1 MLVVQPQACGG
12 NKMKV
17 SVITVCYNAIQGVE
31 KTIRSVLSQ
40 SYPDIEYI
48 VIDGGSTD
56 GTLDVIQ
63 KYRDKIDYLV
73 SESDDGIYDAM
84 NKGIKAATGEWIN
97 FLNAGDF
104 FASDDALKDAMSIDT
119 EGIDVIYGDSI
130 EFTKEL
136 SHIVPAS
143 DDVMR
148 MSYEPI
154 YRHGSSLVRAS
165 VQKQHEF
172 DLSRKDLRY
181 SLDWEMIH
189 RLYLEGYRFKKVDT
203 VIECYE
209 QEGVSNHFVRN
220 RWYNYKITSSSG
232 FSIKKLWLLIYSS
245 LIYMFKQTWLFK
257 WLKAFCLEYC
267 VNDILPHIP
276 FWSIRRWYIR
286 LWGAHI
292 GKGSFIMKKNYILN
306 PNRLTMGTYSHINRG
321 CTIDCRGNITIGNNV
336 SISHG
341 VYIMTGSHD
350 HQAKNFIG
358 RFLPITIEDYA
369 WIGVGAVI
377 LQNVHIGKG
386 AVICAGAVVTKD
398 VGDYEIVGGVPAK
411 KIGERTK
418 DLDYRCLWDMP
429 LT

>member
-1 MLVVQPQACGG
+1 MG
-12 NKMKV
+12 KKI
-17 SVITVCYNAIQGVE
+17 SVITVCFNAFHGIE
-31 KTIRSVLSQ
+31 KTILSVLNQ

-56 GTLDVIQ
+56 GTIDVIQ
-63 KYRDKIDYLV
+63 KYRDRIAYFV
-73 SESDDGIYDAM
+73 SEPDGGIYDAM

-104 FASDDALKDAMSIDT
+104 FAGNDAIKVSMSIDM

-130 EFTKEL
+130 EFTGEL

-143 DDVMR
+143 DDVKR
-148 MSYEPI
+148 MSYEPV
-154 YRHGSSLVRAS
+154 YRHGSSFVRAS
-165 VQKQHEF
+165 VQKQHEY
-172 DLSRKDLRY
+172 DVNRKDLGY

-189 RLYLEGYRFKKVDT
+189 RLYLEGYRFKKVDA

-209 QEGVSNHFVRN
+209 KDGVSNHFVRN

-232 FSIKKLWLLIYSS
+232 FSVKKLWLLIYSS
-245 LIYMFKQTWLFK
+245 FIYMFKQTSLFN

-276 FWSIRRWYIR
+276 FWCIRRWYLR

-292 GKGSFIMKKNYILN
+292 GKGSFIMKKNYILS
-306 PNRLTMGTYSHINRG
+306 PNRLTMGNYSHINRG
-321 CTIDCRGNITIGNNV
+321 CTIDCRGNIAIGNSV

-350 HQAKNFIG
+350 HQAKDFIG
-358 RFLPITIEDYA
+358 RFLPITIEDYV

-377 LQNVHIGKG
+377 LQGVHIGKG

-411 KIGERTK
+411 KIGERTQ
-418 DLDYRCLWDMP
+418 DLDYRCLWNMP

>member
-1 MLVVQPQACGG
+1 MDNPLEENSLFC
-12 NKMKV
+12 MKI
-17 SVITVCYNAIQGVE
+17 SVITVCYNAILGIE
-31 KTIRSVLSQ
+31 KTIMSVLSQ
-40 SYPDIEYI
+40 TYPNIEYI

-56 GTLDVIQ
+56 GTVDIIK
-63 KYRDKIDYLV
+63 KYADRIAYFV
-73 SESDDGIYDAM
+73 SEPDGGIYDAM

-97 FLNAGDF
+97 FLNAGDT
-104 FASDDALKDAMSIDT
+104 FASNDAIKESLSIDT

-136 SHIVPAS
+136 SHIVPAF
-143 DDVMR
+143 DDVKR
-148 MSYEPI
+148 MSLEPI
-154 YRHGSSLVRAS
+154 YRHGSSFVRAS

-172 DLSRKDLRY
+172 DISRKDLGY

-189 RLYLEGYRFKKVDT
+189 RLYHEGYQFKKVDT

-220 RWYNYKITSSSG
+220 RWYNYKITSSAG
-232 FSIKKLWLLIYSS
+232 FSVKKLWLFIYSS
-245 LIYMFKQTWLFK
+245 LIYMFKQSCIFN

-276 FWSIRRWYIR
+276 FWCIRRGYLR
-286 LWGAHI
+286 LCGARI
-292 GKGSFIMKKNYILN
+292 GKGSFIMKKNYLLN

-321 CTIDCRGNITIGNNV
+321 CTIDCRGNITIGNSV

-350 HQAKNFIG
+350 HQAKDFIG
-358 RFLPITIEDYA
+358 RFLPITIEDYV

-386 AVICAGAVVTKD
+386 AIICAGAVVTKD